1 MWTYT
6 SNSPEDTQA
15 LGGIL
20 GGVLKPGDVI
30 ALEGPL
36 GSGKTCLARG
46 LLLGLDIRGYIRSPS
61 FSLVHQYMGRLPAYH
76 LDVYRLDSV
85 RDMDDLDYEEY
96 FYGEGVTVV
105 EWAERIKG
113 VLPRELLWVVLAIEA
128 PTQRRIVLKPYG
140 RRYCELVRE
149 VSRLVGART

>member
-1 MWTYT
+1 MYT
-6 SNSPEDTQA
+6 SNSPEDTEA

-20 GGVLKPGDVI
+20 GGILKPGDVI

-46 LLLGLDIRGYIRSPS
+46 LLLGLGIGGYIRSPS
-61 FSLVHQYMGRLPAYH
+61 FSLVHQYRGRLPAYH
-76 LDVYRLDSV
+76 LDVYRLDDV

-113 VLPRELLWVVLAIEA
+113 VLPHELLWITLAIEA
-128 PTQRRIVLKPYG
+128 PTRRRIVLKPYG
-140 RRYCELVRE
+140 RRYSELLRE
-149 VSRLVGART
+149 VSCLVGARA